1 MGRTRASGPLGVP
14 MTQQSKSGTVIRGT
28 GVVAGLAYGPARWVV
43 RQDVLDPG
51 AAGAA
56 GTGTATGA
64 EAAGAPDEAQVERGR
79 ERFVAAA
86 RTVADRLDQRA
97 ALATGVSAE

>member
-1 MGRTRASGPLGVP
+1 

-56 GTGTATGA
+56 VDPGAAGAAGTGTATGA
-64 EAAGAPDEAQVERGR
+64 EAAG
-79 ERFVAAA
+79 
-86 RTVADRLDQRA
+86 DRKS
-97 ALATGVSAE
+97 VV

>member
-1 MGRTRASGPLGVP
+1 

-51 AAGAA
+51 ATGAA
-56 GTGTATGA
+56 V
-64 EAAGAPDEAQVERGR
+64 QVPSGR
-79 ERFVAAA
+79 PLG
-86 RTVADRLDQRA
+86 RLHYP
-97 ALATGVSAE
+97 GVCACHH